1 MMPHPIQDAVLR
13 VDRLSVVYPGG
24 VTALRDTSIA
34 FRRGEFTVL
43 LGLSGAGKSTLL
55 RSLNR
60 LVTPTGGSV
69 TSELGELGS
78 GSALR
83 QHRRR
88 TAMIFQHHQLIERQ
102 SALANV
108 LTGRLAFH
116 NTLRS
121 LFPLPRADQEI
132 ALMCLARVGLAD
144 KALSRVD
151 KLSGGQ
157 QQRVGIA
164 RALAQQPAII
174 LADEPVASL
183 DPATSV
189 RVLGLLRDICK
200 EDGITVIV
208 SLHQLEYARRFADR
222 VVGLADSQIVFDAA
236 PSELTDAQLERIYA
250 GRSTTQPAN
259 TPAEPPVMLEPSLE
273 MSR

>member
-1 MMPHPIQDAVLR
+1 M
-13 VDRLSVVYPGG
+13 
-24 VTALRDTSIA
+24 
-34 FRRGEFTVL
+34 
-43 LGLSGAGKSTLL
+43 L

-116 NTLRS
+116 NTPARCFSAACRS
-121 LFPLPRADQEI
+121 GDCAQLPR
-132 ALMCLARVGLAD
+132 
-144 KALSRVD
+144 
-151 KLSGGQ
+151 SGRSGRQGAKPGGQTVRCQ

-164 RALAQQPAII
+164 R
-174 LADEPVASL
+174 S
-183 DPATSV
+183 AT
-189 RVLGLLRDICK
+189 
-200 EDGITVIV
+200 
-208 SLHQLEYARRFADR
+208 
-222 VVGLADSQIVFDAA
+222 
-236 PSELTDAQLERIYA
+236 A
-250 GRSTTQPAN
+250 GDHSGR
-259 TPAEPPVMLEPSLE
+259 
-273 MSR
+273 

>member
-132 ALMCLARVGLAD
+132 ALSCLARVGLAD

-157 QQRVGIA
+157 
-164 RALAQQPAII
+164 
-174 LADEPVASL
+174 
-183 DPATSV
+183 
-189 RVLGLLRDICK
+189 
-200 EDGITVIV
+200 
-208 SLHQLEYARRFADR
+208 
-222 VVGLADSQIVFDAA
+222 
-236 PSELTDAQLERIYA
+236 
-250 GRSTTQPAN
+250 
-259 TPAEPPVMLEPSLE
+259 
-273 MSR
+273 

>member
-1 MMPHPIQDAVLR
+1 MSHPIQDAVLR

-132 ALMCLARVGLAD
+132 ALSCLARVGLAD

-189 RVLGLLRDICK
+189 RILGLLRDICK
-200 EDGITVIV
+200 EDGITAIV

-259 TPAEPPVMLEPSLE
+259 APAEPPVMLEPSLE

>member
-1 MMPHPIQDAVLR
+1 MTPHPIQDAVLR

-132 ALMCLARVGLAD
+132 ALSCLARVGLAD

-164 RALAQQPAII
+164 RALAQHPAII

-200 EDGITVIV
+200 EDGITAIV

-259 TPAEPPVMLEPSLE
+259 APAEPPVMLEPSLE

>member
-108 LTGRLAFH
+108 LTGRLAFL
-116 NTLRS
+116 TRSARCFLCRVPIRRLRS
-121 LFPLPRADQEI
+121 
-132 ALMCLARVGLAD
+132 
-144 KALSRVD
+144 
-151 KLSGGQ
+151 
-157 QQRVGIA
+157 
-164 RALAQQPAII
+164 
-174 LADEPVASL
+174 VASL
-183 DPATSV
+183 GSV
-189 RVLGLLRDICK
+189 WQ
-200 EDGITVIV
+200 T
-208 SLHQLEYARRFADR
+208 RR
-222 VVGLADSQIVFDAA
+222 
-236 PSELTDAQLERIYA
+236 
-250 GRSTTQPAN
+250 
-259 TPAEPPVMLEPSLE
+259 
-273 MSR
+273 